1 MVKIGVVGGGQLARM
16 MVPAAI
22 NLGIDI
28 AVFSETE
35 GSSARLAT
43 THVGNY
49 THIDELLG
57 FSADID
63 VLTFDHEH
71 VPPALLASLEE
82 HGVTVAPPPSAL
94 ALVQNKIVMR
104 RALASLGVPQPRWC
118 EVTDESN
125 LSAAIDAIGGLPC
138 IAKLPVGGYDG
149 KGVRVVEKPADV
161 VDWIAQGPLLL
172 EEKVEF
178 RRELS
183 QVGARNSNGE
193 WVAWPAVETR
203 QDRGV
208 CSVVIAPAP
217 GLSPALFGDAQAVAR
232 TIADEVGVLGVLA
245 VELFEDQRGQLLVN
259 ELAMRPHN
267 SGHVFTELS
276 VTSQFEQHL
285 RAVSNMPLGSPTLV
299 AEEGIMVNIFGGVD
313 DDCAAQARSLY
324 PRAKIHP
331 YQKEPRAGRKA
342 GHVVVVGSAGEGLLE
357 EGLAV
362 RSILN
367 QREYDE

>member
-22 NLGIDI
+22 NLGLDI
-28 AVFSETE
+28 AVFSESE
-35 GSSARLAT
+35 GSSAKLAT
-43 THVGNY
+43 THVGDY
-49 THIDELLG
+49 TQIDELLG
-57 FSADID
+57 FSTDID

-71 VPPALLASLEE
+71 VPLPLLVSLEE
-82 HGVTVAPPPSAL
+82 RGITVAPPPSAL

-104 RALASLGVPQPRWC
+104 KALASRGVPQPRWC
-118 EVTDESN
+118 EITHESDVM
-125 LSAAIDAIGGLPC
+125 AAIDAIGGLPC

-149 KGVRVVEKPADV
+149 KGVRVVETPADLS
-161 VDWIAQGPLLL
+161 DWIAQGSVLV
-172 EEKVEF
+172 EEKVAF

-183 QVGARNSNGE
+183 QVGARNSDGD

-203 QDRGV
+203 QDQGV

-217 GLSPALFGDAQAVAR
+217 DLSPALFADAEAIAR
-232 TIADEVGVLGVLA
+232 TIAEEVGVVGVLA
-245 VELFEDQRGQLLVN
+245 VELFEDQAGQLLVN

-285 RAVSNMPLGSPTLV
+285 RAVCNMPLGSPALV
-299 AEEGIMVNIFGGVD
+299 AGTGVMVNIFGGVD
-313 DDCAAQARSLY
+313 DELVARARALY
-324 PRAKIHP
+324 PGAKVHS
-331 YQKEPRAGRKA
+331 YQKKHRAGRKA
-342 GHVVVVGSAGEGLLE
+342 GHVVVVGSAGEGHLE
-357 EGLAV
+357 VGLAV